1 MTSNVPVLGLND
13 GTTIPAIGFGTYPH
27 AGEDSAEPTRE
38 ALALGY
44 RLLDTAISYDNEE
57 AVGRGIRSSDV
68 PRSEIIVTSK
78 IPGRFHG
85 YDETLTGFD
94 ESIARLGLEQ
104 LDLLLIHWPLPRL
117 EKYVDTWRALVQLQ
131 KDGRV
136 RSIGVSNFTPEHLTK
151 IAEATGVTPAVNQVE
166 LHPFFPQAALREFH
180 AEHGIVTEAWSPLG
194 RGELLEHPV
203 VAEIAAAHDVS
214 PAQAILRWHV
224 ELGSVPIPKSRST
237 ERQAKNLD
245 IFGFQLEQAEV
256 DALTALERGRIWDQD
271 PNTHEEF

>member
-1 MTSNVPVLGLND
+1 MTSNVPELGLND

-27 AGEDSAEPTRE
+27 AGEDSAEPTHE

-57 AVGRGIRSSDV
+57 AVGRGIRASDV
-68 PRSEIIVTSK
+68 PRSEIVVTSK

-85 YDETLTGFD
+85 YDETLAGFD
-94 ESIARLGLEQ
+94 ESISRLGLEQ

-136 RSIGVSNFTPEHLTK
+136 RSIGVSNFTPEHLSK
-151 IAEATGVTPAVNQVE
+151 IADATGVTPAVNQVE
-166 LHPFFPQAALREFH
+166 LHPFFPQAELRAFH

-203 VAEIAAAHDVS
+203 VAEIAAAHEVS
-214 PAQAILRWHV
+214 PAQAILRWHI
-224 ELGSVPIPKSRST
+224 ELGSVPIPKSRSA

-245 IFGFQLEQAEV
+245 IFDFQLEQAEV
-256 DALTALERGRIWDQD
+256 DALSALERGRIWDQD
-271 PNTHEEF
+271 PDVHEEF

>member
-151 IAEATGVTPAVNQVE
+151 IAEATGVTPAVNQIE

-256 DALTALERGRIWDQD
+256 DALSGLERGRLWDQD

>member
-94 ESIARLGLEQ
+94 ESMARLGLEQ

>member
-1 MTSNVPVLGLND
+1 MTSNVPELGLND
-13 GTTIPAIGFGTYPH
+13 GTTIPAIGFGTFPH

-38 ALALGY
+38 ALSLGY

-57 AVGRGIRSSDV
+57 AVGRGIRASDV
-68 PRSEIIVTSK
+68 PRSEIVVTSK

-151 IAEATGVTPAVNQVE
+151 IADATGVTPAVNQVE

-203 VAEIAAAHDVS
+203 VAEVAAAHGVS

-224 ELGSVPIPKSRST
+224 ELGSAPIPKSRST

-245 IFGFQLEQAEV
+245 IFGFQLDQAEV
-256 DALTALERGRIWDQD
+256 DALSGLERGRIWDQD
-271 PNTHEEF
+271 PDTHEEF

>member
-44 RLLDTAISYDNEE
+44 RLLDTAISYDNEG

>member
-1 MTSNVPVLGLND
+1 MTSNVPELGLND
-13 GTTIPAIGFGTYPH
+13 GTTIPAIGFGTFPH

-38 ALALGY
+38 ALSLGY

-57 AVGRGIRSSDV
+57 AVGRGIRASDV
-68 PRSEIIVTSK
+68 PRSEIVVTSK

-104 LDLLLIHWPLPRL
+104 LDLLLIHWPLPHL

-151 IAEATGVTPAVNQVE
+151 IADATGVTPAVNQVE

-203 VAEIAAAHDVS
+203 VAEVAAAHGVS

-245 IFGFQLEQAEV
+245 IFGFQLDQAEV
-256 DALTALERGRIWDQD
+256 DALSGLERGRIWDQD
-271 PNTHEEF
+271 PDTHEKF

>member
-1 MTSNVPVLGLND
+1 MTSNVPELGLND
-13 GTTIPAIGFGTYPH
+13 GTTIPAIGFGTFPH

-38 ALALGY
+38 ALSLGY

-57 AVGRGIRSSDV
+57 AVGRGIRASDV
-68 PRSEIIVTSK
+68 PRSEIVVTSK

-151 IAEATGVTPAVNQVE
+151 IADATGVTPAVNQVE

-203 VAEIAAAHDVS
+203 VAEVATAHGVS

-245 IFGFQLEQAEV
+245 IFGFQLDQAEV
-256 DALTALERGRIWDQD
+256 DALSGLERGRIWDQD
-271 PNTHEEF
+271 PDTHEEF

>member
-1 MTSNVPVLGLND
+1 MTSNVPELGLND
-13 GTTIPAIGFGTYPH
+13 GTTIPAIGFGTFPH

-38 ALALGY
+38 ALSLGY

-57 AVGRGIRSSDV
+57 AVGRGIRASDV
-68 PRSEIIVTSK
+68 PRSEIVVTSK

-151 IAEATGVTPAVNQVE
+151 IADATGVTPAVNQVE

-203 VAEIAAAHDVS
+203 VAEVAAAHGVS

-245 IFGFQLEQAEV
+245 IFGFQLDQVEV
-256 DALTALERGRIWDQD
+256 DALSGLERGRIWDQD
-271 PNTHEEF
+271 PDTHEEF

>member
-1 MTSNVPVLGLND
+1 MTSNVPELGLND
-13 GTTIPAIGFGTYPH
+13 GTTIPAIGFGTFPH

-38 ALALGY
+38 ALSLGY

-57 AVGRGIRSSDV
+57 AVGRGIRASDV
-68 PRSEIIVTSK
+68 PRSEIVVTSK

-85 YDETLTGFD
+85 YDETLTSFD

-117 EKYVDTWRALVQLQ
+117 KKYVDTWRALVQLQ

-151 IAEATGVTPAVNQVE
+151 IADATGVTPAVNQVE

-203 VAEIAAAHDVS
+203 VAEVAAAHGVS

-245 IFGFQLEQAEV
+245 IFGFQLDQAEV
-256 DALTALERGRIWDQD
+256 DALSGLERGRIWDQD
-271 PNTHEEF
+271 PDTHEEF

>member
-1 MTSNVPVLGLND
+1 MTSNVPALGLND

-27 AGEDSAEPTRE
+27 AGEDSAGPTRE

-57 AVGRGIRSSDV
+57 AVGRGIRASEV
-68 PRSEIIVTSK
+68 PRSEIVVTSK

-117 EKYVDTWRALVQLQ
+117 EKYVDTWQALVQLQ

-136 RSIGVSNFTPEHLTK
+136 RSIGVSNFTPEHLTR
-151 IAEATGVTPAVNQVE
+151 IVEATGVTPAVNQIE
-166 LHPFFPQAALREFH
+166 LHPFFPQAALRAFH

-203 VAEIAAAHDVS
+203 VAEIAAAHEVS

-245 IFGFQLEQAEV
+245 IFGFQLDQAEV

-271 PNTHEEF
+271 PDTHEEF